1 MNEIITKTLA
11 FAGLCCKK
19 LLPTNFWMLSGKPMT
34 AMFAKI
40 SEVAT
45 KSENVPIMSVVV
57 ILANKIK
64 KINPETIDEII

>member
-1 MNEIITKTLA
+1 
-11 FAGLCCKK
+11 
-19 LLPTNFWMLSGKPMT
+19 MT